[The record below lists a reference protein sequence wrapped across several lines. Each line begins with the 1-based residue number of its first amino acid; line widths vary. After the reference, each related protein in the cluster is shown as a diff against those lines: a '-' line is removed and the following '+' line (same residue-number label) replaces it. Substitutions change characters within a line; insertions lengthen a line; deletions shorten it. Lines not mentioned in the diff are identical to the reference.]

1 MRAYPY
7 LEMQG
12 GIDRHGNFL
21 NVQNM
26 RVAISPY
33 LQYGSLTELVMEVES
48 RTGLGTQ
55 DGFNDLVRESKMDF
69 HLLLEG

>member
-1 MRAYPY
+1 MAIFFMCKIRA
-7 LEMQG
+7 
-12 GIDRHGNFL
+12 
-21 NVQNM
+21 
-26 RVAISPY
+26 AISPY

-69 HLLLEG
+69 HPLLEGIKDETK